1 LTNIKYSNPFNFIYL
16 LNKINES
23 ENISYN
29 DISTNIKY
37 FFNKKDSD
45 IINNITSNCIFE
57 KKTILIETDCYYSD
71 IHEMMKEN
79 KNKFKINTNINIYP
93 IFDNCISFKYKN
105 FYYNRVQQKKI
116 KSFIDKDTQQNFYMI
131 NKTENQILLISSSLN
146 DTFKQKYISKEN
158 KDNISINFMNIY
170 HNLNDIDNIDNNILY
185 IPAFEI
191 KSKLINNCFIN
202 NDNKYN
208 LYCFEDY
215 YNVKYLTE
223 ELNINK
229 IRKKD
234 HNKNVNINFDFDLI
248 KEEDI
253 NKQNFIGDDFLL
265 VILNLNVTEDIRALP
280 LLTLYITKDN
290 FISD

>member
-1 LTNIKYSNPFNFIYL
+1 
-16 LNKINES
+16 
-23 ENISYN
+23 
-29 DISTNIKY
+29 
-37 FFNKKDSD
+37 
-45 IINNITSNCIFE
+45 
-57 KKTILIETDCYYSD
+57 
-71 IHEMMKEN
+71 
-79 KNKFKINTNINIYP
+79 
-93 IFDNCISFKYKN
+93 
-105 FYYNRVQQKKI
+105 
-116 KSFIDKDTQQNFYMI
+116 MI

-146 DTFKQKYISKEN
+146 DTFKKKYIIKEN

-191 KSKLINNCFIN
+191 KSKLVNSCFIN
-202 NDNKYN
+202 NENKYN

-229 IRKKD
+229 NRQKD
-234 HNKNVNINFDFDLI
+234 HNKNANINFDFDLI

-253 NKQNFIGDDFLL
+253 NKQNFISDDFLL
-265 VILNLNVTEDIRALP
+265 VILNLNVTEDLRALP